1 MATLTI
7 VQHSSLCGFWNTPA
21 IRDKANKEMLDKV
34 YVEFDLKNKRIEEDY
49 QKSRWNNIWNMNSK
63 IDKLKQQGL
72 A

>member
-1 MATLTI
+1 
-7 VQHSSLCGFWNTPA
+7 
-21 IRDKANKEMLDKV
+21 MLDKV